1 VSHFGTAILHNDG
14 RIDSK
19 KLGEIVFGN
28 KQELLVLN
36 KITHGIVAE
45 KILEILRGYRKEQVK
60 LAVVEAIVPVRHG
73 FLDAV
78 DTVWVVVASEPVRVQ
93 RIMKRN
99 NFSQEEA
106 LARIRM
112 QMPDEEYKSIANQII
127 YNDGTVDK
135 LRAKIRG
142 LLAYEQY
149 SPS

>member
-36 KITHGIVAE
+36 KITHGIVADR
-45 KILEILRGYRKEQVK
+45 ILEILGGYRKDQVK

-106 LARIRM
+106 LVRIRA

-127 YNDGTVDK
+127 YNDGTVEV